1 MSRNEQIKAE
11 RRRRNTDSLSGKR
24 RRLAVNEAGL
34 DRANFEYRWVND
46 EGTRLYQ
53 LTQQDDWEVV
63 ADRDGSLRPGGTGV
77 GAEVATP
84 IGIGPEGAS
93 RAVLLRKPKAFYDA
107 DEQMKQRQ
115 IDETEAAIKGGA
127 TPGAAVEN
135 RYTPKSGGIEIVH
148 RDMP

>member
-53 LTQQDDWEVV
+53 LTQQDDWE
-63 ADRDGSLRPGGTGV
+63 V